1 MQLRNNQ
8 SRNVQLY
15 FWKDNKETKQKQ
27 LEYVHIPGGATV
39 EIEDDIFKQLTESK
53 SESRE
58 LREEI
63 LNVEGAEVMHLDSK
77 LKVGIKEYFETG
89 KVKTVNILSEEIK
102 AGLFTVVS
110 RAKVSGEQINQL
122 LIDNGVNIKD
132 MPDEKKLELYDK
144 LA

>member
-39 EIEDDIFKQLTESK
+39 EIEDAIFKQLTESK

-63 LNVEGAEVMHLDSK
+63 LDVEGAEVTHLDSK

>member
-63 LNVEGAEVMHLDSK
+63 LDVEGAEVTHLDSK

>member
-8 SRNVQLY
+8 SRNVQLH
-15 FWKDNKETKQKQ
+15 FWKENEDTKQKQ

-39 EIEDDIFKQLTESK
+39 EIDDEIFKQLTSSK

-63 LNVEGAEVMHLDSK
+63 LRVEGADVTHLDSK
-77 LKVGIKEYFETG
+77 EKVGIKEFFETG
-89 KVKTVNILSEEIK
+89 KVKTVNILKEEIK

-132 MPDEKKLELYDK
+132 MPDEKKLELYNK

>member
-63 LNVEGAEVMHLDSK
+63 LDVEGAEVTHLDSK
-77 LKVGIKEYFETG
+77 LKVGIKEYFENG